1 MDKLF
6 EYESAQKVRPYSNLI
21 CRPANFRKFSCP
33 APGPGPPA
41 AAPAGA
47 ALQQTL
53 QVPKFNGH
61 RVVLFHA
68 TVSRSLGPG
77 AAAHFYFF
85 LIEIYLFIRSFENFG
100 LVDTS
105 SRQARGA
112 PAPHPEFFKIFH
124 AARRKGAAAPPGVGA
139 FSSHRFRTRGSAFL
153 ISRYSYLLI
162 EASEFFLKLTN
173 LHEIILIFI
182 KL

>member
-1 MDKLF
+1 M
-6 EYESAQKVRPYSNLI
+6 PG
-21 CRPANFRKFSCP
+21 
-33 APGPGPPA
+33 APGPGPPRGGGAGGCRTA
-41 AAPAGA
+41 ADSAGSEV
-47 ALQQTL
+47 QRSP
-53 QVPKFNGH
+53 VH

-100 LVDTS
+100 PS

-124 AARRKGAAAPPGVGA
+124 AARRKGAPSPTGPVLFQATVSGPGAAH
-139 FSSHRFRTRGSAFL
+139 F
-153 ISRYSYLLI
+153 
-162 EASEFFLKLTN
+162 
-173 LHEIILIFI
+173 
-182 KL
+182 

>member
-1 MDKLF
+1 MPG
-6 EYESAQKVRPYSNLI
+6 ARP
-21 CRPANFRKFSCP
+21 
-33 APGPGPPA
+33 

-124 AARRKGAAAPPGVGA
+124 AARRPPGAGA

-162 EASEFFLKLTN
+162 EASEFFLKVTN

>member
-1 MDKLF
+1 M
-6 EYESAQKVRPYSNLI
+6 
-21 CRPANFRKFSCP
+21 
-33 APGPGPPA
+33 
-41 AAPAGA
+41 
-47 ALQQTL
+47 
-53 QVPKFNGH
+53 
-61 RVVLFHA
+61 LFHA

-124 AARRKGAAAPPGVGA
+124 AARRKGAPSPGGPVLFQATVSGPGAAH
-139 FSSHRFRTRGSAFL
+139 F
-153 ISRYSYLLI
+153 
-162 EASEFFLKLTN
+162 
-173 LHEIILIFI
+173 
-182 KL
+182 